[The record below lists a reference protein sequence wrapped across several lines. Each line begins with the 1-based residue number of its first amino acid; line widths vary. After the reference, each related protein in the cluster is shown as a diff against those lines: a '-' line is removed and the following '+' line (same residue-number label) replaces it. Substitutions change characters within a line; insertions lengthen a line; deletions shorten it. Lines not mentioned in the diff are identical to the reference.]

1 MRATIRLGTRKSLL
15 ALTQST
21 MIKDFIEK
29 QHAGI
34 KVELV
39 KIVTKG
45 DKITDVP
52 LAMVG
57 GKGLFVKE
65 IEEAMLRGEIDMAV
79 HSMKDMPAE
88 LPEEL
93 CLGVV
98 PKREDPRDAFLAKH
112 FASVHDL
119 PKGARVGTSS
129 LRRKAQLSHLR
140 ADLNIVD
147 LRGNLD
153 TRMRKLDEGEFEAVI
168 LAAAGLNRL
177 GFSDRITGYFSVEEM
192 LPSVAQG
199 ALGIEVRKDDRE
211 IHEAL
216 AFLNHPDTA
225 VAVRAERA
233 FLHRLEGGC
242 QVPLGCF
249 VQVHGADL
257 TLSGLIASV
266 DGCEVVKKTMAGK
279 VATPEE
285 CGRLLAEDLLAMGGG
300 AILAKVYGRDFS

>member
-21 MIKDFIEK
+21 MIKNFIEK
-29 QHAGI
+29 QHPGVT
-34 KVELV
+34 VELV

-45 DKITDVP
+45 DKILDVP

-65 IEEAMLRGEIDMAV
+65 IEEAMIRGEIDMAV

-88 LPEEL
+88 LPDEL
-93 CLGVV
+93 TLGVV
-98 PKREDPRDAFLAKH
+98 PKREDPRDAFLSVK
-112 FASVHDL
+112 FDSVHAL
-119 PKGARVGTSS
+119 PKGARVGTCS
-129 LRRKAQLSHLR
+129 LRRKAQLANLR
-140 ADLNIVD
+140 ADLEILD

-153 TRMRKLDEGEFEAVI
+153 TRMRKLDDGEYEAVI

-177 GFSDRITGYFSVEEM
+177 GFSDRITGFFSIEEM

-199 ALGIEVRKDDRE
+199 ALGIEVRKDDQE
-211 IHEAL
+211 IHETL

-225 VAVRAERA
+225 VTVRAERA
-233 FLHRLEGGC
+233 FLQRLEGGC

-249 VQVHGADL
+249 AQVQGAEL
-257 TLSGLIASV
+257 TVSGLISSV
-266 DGCEVVKKTMAGK
+266 DGAQVVRKTIPGK
-279 VATPEE
+279 MGAPEE
-285 CGRLLAEDLLAMGGG
+285 SGRLLAEDLLAMGGA

>member
-21 MIKDFIEK
+21 MIKDLIEK
-29 QHAGI
+29 RHPGL

-65 IEEAMLRGEIDMAV
+65 IEEAIMRREIDMAV

-93 CLGVV
+93 ILGVV
-98 PKREDPRDAFLAKH
+98 PKREDPRDAFLAVRYS
-112 FASVHDL
+112 SVHEL

-129 LRRKAQLSHLR
+129 LRRKAQLAHLR
-140 ADLNIVD
+140 ADLDIRD

-153 TRMRKLDEGEFEAVI
+153 TRLRKLDEGEYEAVI

-177 GFSDRITGYFSVEEM
+177 GFTDRITGYFSVEEM

-211 IHEAL
+211 LREDL
-216 AFLNHPDTA
+216 AFLDDPDTA
-225 VAVRAERA
+225 VTVRAERA
-233 FLHRLEGGC
+233 FLQRLEGGC

-249 VQVHGADL
+249 AQVRGAEL
-257 TLSGLIASV
+257 TVTGLIASV
-266 DGCEVVKKTMAGK
+266 DGTQVVRKTTSGK
-279 VATPEE
+279 VGAPEE
-285 CGRLLAEDLLAMGGG
+285 SGRGLAEDLLAMGGA